1 MSYASKSTLLLIWY
15 VFCRIINKKNKFRSY
30 EDEEMIILLRGVI
43 ITMFLLSLFG
53 MNSRA
58 ATQEEQIEALKE
70 QMKEIQR
77 QNEEHIEELRRQN
90 QKQIEELQKKIEG
103 LEAGREIEQK
113 KIEDLTVKK
122 ELEET
127 GAWLKHFISIG
138 FNPDFTSYFRTRASV
153 FKNATFIGAVPGQK
167 DNIFFVDSR
176 LLISPM
182 IKIGEKLSIRGQ
194 IDVFPN
200 IIWGGLGNASVAQ
213 KTFDAPSPSDSFRGA
228 LLREVTDTVSGN
240 VLSPVDTNNQFF
252 NVRALYMVAKLPVGM
267 LWVGR
272 QPFDWG
278 LGILNNAG
286 SMPDQ
291 DLGSVVD
298 RFEFDTAPLAL
309 IDKRLENLT
318 FAFIADRLS
327 QGTTISNNQG
337 EGWEYGVGVFYKD
350 SNLEMGGYIFQ
361 VFQNNFN
368 LSNGLTADLSG
379 TFQWS
384 LYSRYKKDPFV
395 FSFEFQ
401 DLFGKVTNLEDPLPA
416 TIGSNSIDISPTNLL
431 LAGRV
436 EFCPSVKGVSVVV
449 VEGGGAHGDN
459 TTTPNKF
466 EGNAI
471 FFNNAYTID
480 NLLFKHIIPNIYANE
495 GSVTNSW
502 YLRAWSTLKLN
513 EGLYF
518 TPQALF
524 AWVDQTNALS
534 QNVITPLPNVGR
546 FLGTELEGTLSW
558 KIFDHLYLDLIGS
571 VVIAGGGLKDL
582 FSQRAFIEG
591 AVPSIGAA
599 GPPAAPFAFQGRFV
613 VTLDSVIKT
622 WTGSSSLL
630 QRGFYEQ

>member
-1 MSYASKSTLLLIWY
+1 MYFAIPYKLSRK
-15 VFCRIINKKNKFRSY
+15 INLGLMRK
-30 EDEEMIILLRGVI
+30 DEEMKILLRPVL
-43 ITMFLLSLFG
+43 ITMLFLLLFDV
-53 MNSRA
+53 NLRA
-58 ATQEEQIEALKE
+58 ATQEEQIEELKE
-70 QMKEIQR
+70 QIKEIQK
-77 QNEEHIEELRRQN
+77 QNQERIEELRRQN
-90 QKQIEELQKKIEG
+90 QEQIEELQKKIEE
-103 LEAGREIEQK
+103 LEAGREIEQR

-122 ELEET
+122 ETEK
-127 GAWLKHFISIG
+127 GDAWLKHFISIG

-153 FKNATFIGAVPGQK
+153 FKNATFIGAVPNQK
-167 DNIFFVDSR
+167 DNILFVDSR

-182 IKIGEKLSIRGQ
+182 IKIGENLSIRSQ
-194 IDVFPN
+194 IDVFKN
-200 IIWGGLGNASVAQ
+200 IIWGGLGDASVAQ
-213 KTFDAPSPSDSFRGA
+213 KIFEAPSPSDSFRGA

-240 VLSPVDTNNQFF
+240 VLSPVDTDNRFF
-252 NVRALYMVAKLPVGM
+252 NIRALYMVAKLPVGV

-291 DLGSVVD
+291 DLGSIVD

-309 IDKRLENLT
+309 IDKRLEKVL
-318 FAFIADRLS
+318 FAFVVDRLS

-337 EGWEYGVGVFYKD
+337 EGWEYGVGVLYKD
-350 SNLEMGGYIFQ
+350 SNLEAGGYIFQ

-368 LSNGLTADLSG
+368 LSNGLTADLSS

-384 LYSRYKKDPFV
+384 LYSRYKKEPFV

-401 DLFGKVTNLEDPLPA
+401 DLFGKVANLENPLPA
-416 TIGSNSIDISPTNLL
+416 TIGSNSIDISPKNFL

-436 EFCPSVKGVSVVV
+436 EFYPSVRGVSAVV
-449 VEGGGAHGDN
+449 VEGGGANGDN
-459 TTTPNKF
+459 TTTPNKL
-466 EGNAI
+466 EGNGI

-480 NLLFKHIIPNIYANE
+480 NLLFKHIIPNLYANE

-513 EGLYF
+513 EVLYF

-524 AWVDQTNALS
+524 AWVDQRNALS
-534 QNVITPLPNVGR
+534 QNVVTPLPEVGR

-558 KIFDHLYLDLIGS
+558 KILDHLYLDLIGS

-591 AVPSIGAA
+591 AVPSIDAA
-599 GPPAAPFAFQGRFV
+599 RPPAAPFAFEGRFV
-613 VTLDSVIKT
+613 VTLDSVIKS